1 MRAMRRS
8 ARSGTSLRLPH
19 QRRRGAVGRGAPG
32 PVRAFFR
39 KMAFWKKVEEGDVS
53 AAVAA
58 RTAELRNREEAKNPG
73 EETGERKKTS
83 DASEKTS

>member
-1 MRAMRRS
+1 
-8 ARSGTSLRLPH
+8 
-19 QRRRGAVGRGAPG
+19 
-32 PVRAFFR
+32 
-39 KMAFWKKVEEGDVS
+39 MAFWKKVEEGDVS